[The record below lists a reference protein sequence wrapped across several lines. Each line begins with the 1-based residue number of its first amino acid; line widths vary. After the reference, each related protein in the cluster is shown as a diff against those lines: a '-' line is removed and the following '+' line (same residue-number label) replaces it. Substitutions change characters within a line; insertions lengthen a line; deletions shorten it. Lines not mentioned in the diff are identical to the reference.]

1 LRAPFPLPRRNLV
14 TFSNDFLE
22 SAGSRHQR
30 QCQLAGVEYNEL
42 SIRNAVA
49 ERPGDSVADR
59 STSSI
64 L

>member
-1 LRAPFPLPRRNLV
+1 MPFPLLRSNLA

-22 SAGSRHQR
+22 SAGSRRPRQR
-30 QCQLAGVEYNEL
+30 RRPFAGVEHDEL
-42 SIRNAVA
+42 SIRNAIA
-49 ERPGDSVADR
+49 EYSGDCASDR

>member
-1 LRAPFPLPRRNLV
+1 LPRRNLV

-22 SAGSRHQR
+22 SAGNRHPRQR
-30 QCQLAGVEYNEL
+30 LLAGVEYNEF
-42 SIRNAVA
+42 SIRNALA
-49 ERPGDSVADR
+49 EHPGDSAGDR